1 MGSFFQLILRVMLSN
16 NNPHPWCFWCPPLP
30 VAVHIF
36 FSDCLYRELR
46 SIENLLVSLS
56 DAQVSNTWPQA
67 QGDLWR
73 CALQRSPTAF
83 LGKIPFPLL
92 VAKGESLEKQFLI
105 AGWSMF
111 KVSLSILHFCPSKIL
126 FPLCFNLFLVWC
138 PDPAPQERKRVLDS
152 FEGGVWALD

>member
-1 MGSFFQLILRVMLSN
+1 M
-16 NNPHPWCFWCPPLP
+16 
-30 VAVHIF
+30 
-36 FSDCLYRELR
+36 
-46 SIENLLVSLS
+46 VSLS

-92 VAKGESLEKQFLI
+92 VAKGESQEKQFLI

-111 KVSLSILHFCPSKIL
+111 KVSLSTKLLIKTAASSTFLSLKNIVSTL
-126 FPLCFNLFLVWC
+126 F
-138 PDPAPQERKRVLDS
+138 
-152 FEGGVWALD
+152 

>member
-1 MGSFFQLILRVMLSN
+1 M
-16 NNPHPWCFWCPPLP
+16 
-30 VAVHIF
+30 
-36 FSDCLYRELR
+36 
-46 SIENLLVSLS
+46 VSLS

-73 CALQRSPTAF
+73 CVLLQRSPTAF

-111 KVSLSILHFCPSKIL
+111 KVSLSTKLLIKTAASSTFLSLKNIVSTL
-126 FPLCFNLFLVWC
+126 F
-138 PDPAPQERKRVLDS
+138 
-152 FEGGVWALD
+152 